1 MKLSPDSHRIL
12 EIFFQDFFQ
21 DKSFTL
27 PFTHFYTG
35 NFSKILTSFL
45 SINGITVGR
54 RVFVMP
60 KLISLNRKNQKKLPE
75 ELIVHEIM
83 HVIQYKKAGFGKF
96 LYKYLRDYWSNLR
109 KKRKWD
115 SASRRNAYLEIP
127 FEIEAREAAKRF
139 LEWSEKRKVETK

>member
-1 MKLSPDSHRIL
+1 
-12 EIFFQDFFQ
+12 
-21 DKSFTL
+21 
-27 PFTHFYTG
+27 
-35 NFSKILTSFL
+35 
-45 SINGITVGR
+45 
-54 RVFVMP
+54 MP
-60 KLISLNRKNQKKLPE
+60 KLISLNRKRQKKLPE
-75 ELIVHEIM
+75 ELVVHEIM